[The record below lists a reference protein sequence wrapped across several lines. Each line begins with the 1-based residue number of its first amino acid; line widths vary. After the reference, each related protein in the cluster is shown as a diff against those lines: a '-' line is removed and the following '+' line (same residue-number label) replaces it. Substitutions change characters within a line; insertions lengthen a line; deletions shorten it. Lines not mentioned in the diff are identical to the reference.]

1 MGGDL
6 VQPTGHMTSLFDRLV
21 GAWELVSYRLVA
33 EDQSVTYPL
42 GNDARGFILYTPDGY
57 MSAQLMAAGRAAY
70 ASGHPHAGT
79 TAEMSAA
86 AGGYIAYSGPF
97 LVDEATQTLK
107 HTMAVSLFPN
117 WVGDTQV
124 RTSKLDGDSL
134 TLSTSGPVSNRG
146 FAATPIV
153 EWRRARPNH

>member
-1 MGGDL
+1 
-6 VQPTGHMTSLFDRLV
+6 MTSLFDRLV
-21 GAWELVSYRLVA
+21 GAWELVSYRLIA
-33 EDQSVTYPL
+33 EDQSVTHPL
-42 GNDARGFILYTPDGY
+42 GKDASGFILYTQDGY
-57 MSAQLMAAGRAAY
+57 MSAQLMGAGRAAY

-79 TAEMSAA
+79 PAEMSAA

-97 LVDEATQTLK
+97 LVDETTQTLK

-124 RTSKLDGDSL
+124 RISKLEGDSL

-146 FAATPIV
+146 FVATPIV
-153 EWRRARPNH
+153 EWRRARRNH